1 MPRLPKPGGDEGRWG
16 EILNEYLLQAHRP
29 SGALKPG
36 AVSETSLTTA
46 LKDKIEQGVGAT
58 GASGASGA
66 PGAAGSSGPPGPAGS
81 TGVMG
86 PAGATGSAGATGA
99 SGSPGTPGAQGATG
113 PAGQDGTDGT
123 DGQDGATG
131 ATGATGGQGPV
142 GATGPEGPPGPASTQ
157 GATGATGA
165 QGEPGATGAG
175 TAGNDGAD
183 GQDGATGATGA
194 QGATGPKGDDGD
206 SGTPG
211 SQGATG
217 TMGATGPAGSDG
229 ADGDTG
235 ATGPQGATGAAGT
248 QGATGPAGDPLSL
261 PDGSIPQA
269 KVEDLTTDLA
279 DLQTELDGKADS
291 SHTHSGYLVE
301 KNNIAGLTDS
311 TADQFLRVNITD
323 DASPT
328 AGWPDRLEFRFSG
341 TRTGYFNEYG
351 ELRARPAKVNTVAL
365 RAMQWSGAST
375 TDIFQVANST
385 SSVLYF
391 GVGPNTITVGR
402 PISSDSNITTTGTV
416 SAANIGN
423 KVTTSNTAPPSP
435 AVGDVWID
443 TST

>member
-1 MPRLPKPGGDEGRWG
+1 MPRLPKPGGDEGKWG
-16 EILNEYLLQAHRP
+16 EILNEYLSQAHRP

-36 AVSETSLTTA
+36 AVSEAALTTA

-99 SGSPGTPGAQGATG
+99 SGSAGAPGAQGATGPSG

-131 ATGATGGQGPV
+131 ATGATGGQGPA

-157 GATGATGA
+157 GATGPTGA
-165 QGEPGATGAG
+165 QGEPGATGPAG
-175 TAGNDGAD
+175 TAGSDGAD
-183 GQDGATGATGA
+183 GQDGATG
-194 QGATGPKGDDGD
+194 PKGDDGND
-206 SGTPG
+206 GAPGT
-211 SQGATG
+211 T
-217 TMGATGPAGSDG
+217 GATGPAGNDG
-229 ADGDTG
+229 PTGDTG
-235 ATGPQGATGAAGT
+235 ATGPQGATGTTGT

-279 DLQTELDGKADS
+279 DLQTELDGKADTG
-291 SHTHSGYLVE
+291 HTHSGYLVE

-341 TRTGYFNEYG
+341 IRTGYFNEYG

-423 KVTTSNTAPPSP
+423 KVTASNTAPPSP

-443 TST
+443 MST